1 MPKSHDVLLERILGT
16 PQLATIVPQLQPEVL
31 HRVIQHYGLEDCGPL
46 VALATP
52 GQMARLFD
60 LDLWRSAAAGDDDRF
75 DAERFGRWLEV
86 MLETGASS
94 AAATLAAMDVE
105 LIAAGFVHHV
115 RVFDY
120 AAVAPY
126 VTLDGDVS
134 SGAPFADGVRC
145 EVGGFV
151 VVAKRVE
158 FWDAITAVLVAL
170 AEAHGSC
177 FSQVMRT
184 CCRQSHSR
192 PEVDGLDDLLTANA
206 QAMFDVAL
214 DREERRHSQGYVTPA
229 QARAFLQ
236 MSRQIDRRQN
246 QMPARDPVSRA
257 HAGDVERVEPA
268 VETPVEAVVALGA
281 FLDLLNEAGVTPPAR
296 RPLLEGAHADT
307 PRLARIRAHLQDDE
321 TSHAELAYL
330 ANVIVAGSSIQSRP
344 FTADEAST
352 AAVAV
357 CNLGLEN
364 WPARWR
370 PAEDLVRVFQ
380 VGWTV
385 LYEEVGMYVAD
396 TLIGVLATLEC
407 ADRDTQTAL
416 QSLRGTLTTHTRA
429 GSPWNSRDALDVI
442 AILDPPAWAALLSL
456 IDEFPTMH
464 AAVTASLDGATRRI
478 DAAAFEFIAGN
489 TQIRQVHDFMRV
501 LPRLLQNGP

>member
-1 MPKSHDVLLERILGT
+1 MPKPGDVLLERILGT
-16 PQLATIVPQLQPEVL
+16 PQLAAIVPQLQPDVL

-52 GQMARLFD
+52 GQMSRLFD
-60 LDLWRSAAAGDDDRF
+60 LDLWHPSSAGDDDRF
-75 DAERFGRWLEV
+75 DGERFGRWLEV
-86 MLETGASS
+86 MLDAGASS
-94 AAATLAAMDVE
+94 AAATLAAMDAE
-105 LIAAGFVHHV
+105 LIAAGFIHHV
-115 RVFDY
+115 RVFEY
-120 AAVAPY
+120 AAVASY

-145 EVGGFV
+145 EVGGYV

-158 FWDAITAVLVAL
+158 CWDAITAVLVAL
-170 AEAHGSC
+170 ADAHGSW
-177 FSQVMRT
+177 FSQVMRS
-184 CCRQSHSR
+184 CCRQSNSR
-192 PEVDGLDDLLTANA
+192 PEVDGLDDLLTADA

-236 MSRQIDRRQN
+236 MSRQVDRRQS
-246 QMPARDPVSRA
+246 QMPPIDPVSRA
-257 HAGDVERVEPA
+257 HVGDVERVAPA
-268 VETPVEAVVALGA
+268 AETPVEATVALGA

-296 RPLLEGAHADT
+296 QPLLERAHADT
-307 PRLARIRAHLQDDE
+307 SRLARIRAHVQDE

-344 FTADEAST
+344 FTAEEASNG
-352 AAVAV
+352 AVAV
-357 CNLGLEN
+357 CNLGLES
-364 WPARWR
+364 WPAHWS

-396 TLIGVLATLEC
+396 ALIGVLATIEC
-407 ADRDTQTAL
+407 ADRDTQAAL
-416 QSLRGTLTTHTRA
+416 QSLRGTLTKHTRA
-429 GSPWNSRDALDVI
+429 GSPWNSREALDVI
-442 AILDPPAWAALLSL
+442 AILDPPAWAALVGL

-464 AAVTASLDGATRRI
+464 GAVSACLDGATHRI
-478 DAAAFEFIAGN
+478 DAAAFEFISET
-489 TQIRQVHDFMRV
+489 TQIRKVHDFMNL
-501 LPRLLQNGP
+501 LPRLLGAR